1 MPGTEETEGSK
12 TNGVDAEIAKSIN
25 LYIDHIMYVVRMET
39 PKQRKMLL
47 SKLIDDMPTLDV
59 RPFVQVVDNIVGSLG
74 DGARGEFDGVTD
86 LGEMTNKLLQLHRD
100 VQELLPPERIAV
112 KSRDADEWAAR
123 QKKRLLEMRKVGEQR
138 LQAAKDVAGRQDEV
152 DEIGRRGE
160 VERIE

>member
-1 MPGTEETEGSK
+1 
-12 TNGVDAEIAKSIN
+12 
-25 LYIDHIMYVVRMET
+25 
-39 PKQRKMLL
+39 
-47 SKLIDDMPTLDV
+47 
-59 RPFVQVVDNIVGSLG
+59 LG

-86 LGEMTNKLLQLHRD
+86 LGEMTNKLLQLHRE
-100 VQELLPPERIAV
+100 VQELLPPKRIAV